1 MAIKNHIPRQE
12 GGIGMATKKTDEHQ
26 KIEETTAIKKVEST
40 TSSDKELMV
49 YMGPTIIGFAT
60 HGTVFR
66 EGLPETI
73 ENTMRQAPFL
83 KGLFVPT
90 TELAAAITE
99 LEQKTGIRYRL
110 YQKAQAYAGKEGV

>member
-1 MAIKNHIPRQE
+1 MAIQNHTSRQE
-12 GGIGMATKKTDEHQ
+12 RGIEMATKKTDEHQ
-26 KIEETTAIKKVEST
+26 KIEETTAMKKVEPT
-40 TSSDKELMV
+40 TLPDKELMV

-110 YQKAQAYAGKEGV
+110 YQKVQEYAAKKGV

>member
-1 MAIKNHIPRQE
+1 MAIKNHISRQE
-12 GGIGMATKKTDEHQ
+12 RGIEMATKKTDEHQ
-26 KIEETTAIKKVEST
+26 KIEGTTAMKKVEPT
-40 TSSDKELMV
+40 TLPGKELMV
-49 YMGPTIIGFAT
+49 YMGPTMIGFAT

-73 ENTMRQAPFL
+73 ENTIQQAPFL

-110 YQKAQAYAGKEGV
+110 YQKAQEYAEKKGV